1 MIKKIAFIGATGMLG
16 NPVLQ
21 ALHKE
26 GFELTVLLR
35 NPEKSR
41 NKIPEG
47 IKLIKGDMKSISDL
61 EKLLQGQ
68 DALYMNLSVKQNE
81 KQTDFHT
88 ESDGIKNV
96 LKAAEKYPLKRIAII
111 SSLVMNYQG
120 MNGFNWW
127 AFEVKQQAVKL
138 VKESGI
144 PYTIFYPSTFME
156 ILTNTYKQG
165 KRMLLAGN
173 SEHKMW
179 FISSTDYANMVAQS
193 FKILKDENKEYPIQG
208 PEAFTDDEAIAEFI
222 RYYKKEKLSTM
233 KLPLGF
239 LKFMG
244 KFIQTM
250 NYGANIIEALNKYPE
265 PFVSERSWAELGKP
279 EITLK
284 ALAESLN

>member
-16 NPVLQ
+16 NPVLH

-35 NPEKSR
+35 DPEKSR

-61 EKLLQGQ
+61 EKLLEGQ
-68 DALYMNLSVKQNE
+68 DALFMNLSVKQNE
-81 KQTDFHT
+81 KQSDFHT
-88 ESDGIKNV
+88 ESDGIINV
-96 LKAAEKYPLKRIAII
+96 LKAAEKHPIKRIALI

-127 AFEVKQQAVKL
+127 VFQVKQQAVKL

-179 FISSTDYANMVAQS
+179 FVSSLDYANMVAQS

-208 PEAFTDDEAIAEFI
+208 PEAFTDDEAVAEFI
-222 RYYKKEKLSTM
+222 KNYKKEKLSTM

-250 NYGANIIEALNKYPE
+250 NYGSNIIEALNKYPE
-265 PFVSERSWAELGKP
+265 PFVSERTWAELGKP
-279 EITLK
+279 KITIK
-284 ALAESLN
+284 TFAESIN